1 MIETFS
7 LAKNQ
12 FVFLKVTNEDMH
24 IDRYAKA
31 GGRMNRQGAL
41 SGITVLDLSRLLP
54 GPYCSMVLADH
65 GAKVVAIEDKRFAA
79 EAGGS
84 AAVYRN
90 KSHMTLN
97 LKSEAGRRIFFH
109 MVKSADILLEGFRP
123 GVTNR
128 LGVDYDSVSAVNP
141 EIIYCSI
148 TGYGQTGP
156 FTGIPGHDA
165 NYLSIAGVLSLI
177 GERDRPPSIP
187 GIQIADIAGG
197 GMNGVIGILLALHAR
212 NATGKGQY
220 IDISMTD
227 GSFSLLSLVVHLKEL
242 TGMPLERG
250 NAFLSHRYACYNTYE
265 TSDHRH
271 LSIGAVENRFWQQ
284 LCNFFKVPE
293 YGPLQYDDAKR
304 EEIITFMR
312 DKFRTKTLADW
323 ETALDGLEICWAP
336 VRTPDEAM
344 ASELF
349 REREMVVDLQYPD
362 GKTRK
367 ALGIPVKLS
376 HTPGRIKTPP
386 PDFGQDTV
394 SVLKEFGYTDQEI
407 DEFQHQGVI

>member
-1 MIETFS
+1 
-7 LAKNQ
+7 
-12 FVFLKVTNEDMH
+12 MH
-24 IDRYAKA
+24 N
-31 GGRMNRQGAL
+31 GGAL

-65 GAKVVAIEDKRFAA
+65 GARIIAIEDKRFAA

-84 AAVYRN
+84 APVYRN

-97 LKSEAGRRIFFH
+97 LKSEAGRRVFFH
-109 MVKSADILLEGFRP
+109 LVKSADVLLEGFRP
-123 GVTNR
+123 GVTKR
-128 LGVDYDSVSAVNP
+128 LGVDYDAVYAVNP
-141 EIIYCSI
+141 KIIYCSI

-165 NYLSIAGVLSLI
+165 NYLSVAGVLDLI
-177 GERDRPPSIP
+177 GETDRPPSIP

-212 NATGKGQY
+212 NTTGKGQY

-227 GSFSLLSLVVHLKEL
+227 GSFSLLSLAVHLKEL
-242 TGMPLERG
+242 TGLPLKRG
-250 NAFLSHRYACYNTYE
+250 DSFLSHRYACYSTYE
-265 TSDHRH
+265 TSDGRY

-284 LCNFFKVPE
+284 LCNFFEVPE
-293 YGPLQYDDAKR
+293 YGPLQYDEEKR
-304 EEIITFMR
+304 EEIKSFMR
-312 DKFRTKTLADW
+312 DQFKRKPLAQW
-323 ETALDGLEICWAP
+323 EADLDGLEVCWAP

-349 REREMVVDLQYPD
+349 KERQMVVDLQYPD

-367 ALGIPVKLS
+367 ALGVPVKLS
-376 HTPGRIKTPP
+376 RTPGAVKTAPP
-386 PDFGQDTV
+386 AFGQDTV

-407 DEFQHQGVI
+407 DEFQAQGVI